1 MGYHH
6 IDPAAVEP
14 TPDRPSVQRAISDAA
29 GLENVAVN
37 RYEAAPGEPIPL
49 AYHYHDDQE
58 EVFYVLAGT
67 LVVETPDGEYEVRA
81 DEVFVV
87 EPDSPQYASAAD
99 GADETTVVLAVG
111 APAVD
116 DVHPYEGAEK

>member
-6 IDPAAVEP
+6 VDVAGIEP
-14 TPDRPSVQRAISDAA
+14 TPDRPSVQRSVSDAG

-37 RYEAAPGEPIPL
+37 RYEVALGEAVPL

-58 EVFYVLAGT
+58 EVCYVLAGT
-67 LVVETPDGEYEVRA
+67 LSVETPGGTYEVGV
-81 DEVFVV
+81 DEAFVV
-87 EPDSPQYASAAD
+87 EPDSPQRAHVPES
-99 GADETTVVLAVG
+99 ADEEAVALVVG

-116 DVHPYEGAEK
+116 DVHPYEP

>member
-6 IDPAAVEP
+6 ISVDDIEP
-14 TPDRPSVQRAISDAA
+14 TPDRPSVQRSISDAA
-29 GLENVAVN
+29 DLENVAVN
-37 RYEAAPGEPIPL
+37 RYEVAPGEDIPL

-58 EVFYVLAGT
+58 ELFYVLSGT
-67 LVVETPDGEYEVRA
+67 LAVETPEGTYEVGE

-87 EPDSPQYASAAD
+87 EPDSPQRAHNPESATDPVRA
-99 GADETTVVLAVG
+99 LAIG

-116 DVHPYEGAEK
+116 DAHPYEQE